1 MGGSEPETRAG
12 PPALF
17 VHLSQFVAGSARAA
31 RSPGHSRMAP
41 VDPVQHVGKLR
52 RRDCDRPPPAPTARR
67 SARAPAAWRRATSPR
82 RRGQRIFKRSP
93 RRPRKT
99 KEIARVR
106 VPAQGLLDL
115 QGQRVHAATHVR
127 HARGQPH
134 PHIATDRD
142 HRAASAM
149 RTRESAEAS
158 TPASTTTRAPQ
169 PSSIVIRPA
178 PIGGDGAE
186 ATGPSAT
193 TAHWKPVRRRPTDR
207 PR

>member
-1 MGGSEPETRAG
+1 
-12 PPALF
+12 
-17 VHLSQFVAGSARAA
+17 
-31 RSPGHSRMAP
+31 MAP

-52 RRDCDRPPPAPTARR
+52 RRDRDRPRLRRRPDEAPVLQPLGVERHPHAVVPEDLQKVAPTA
-67 SARAPAAWRRATSPR
+67 PEDE
-82 RRGQRIFKRSP
+82 
-93 RRPRKT
+93 
-99 KEIARVR
+99 EIARVR
-106 VPAQGLLDL
+106 VPAQRFLDL

-169 PSSIVIRPA
+169 PSSIDIRPA

-186 ATGPSAT
+186 ATGPSAL
-193 TAHWKPVRRRPTDR
+193 ASGLRRATGATVPPHATGTSPPPPNRPSQ
-207 PR
+207 